1 MSQIME
7 KGQYEDL
14 DDLLSKIV
22 DEALQVDTLLDI
34 GPDQVD
40 TLLSAVK
47 RKEVFTHK
55 QLLNRF
61 KSMRAAG
68 DNKIA
73 KILQASNASA
83 GKLF

>member
-7 KGQYEDL
+7 NEQHEDL
-14 DDLLSKIV
+14 DDLLSRIV
-22 DEALQVDTLLDI
+22 DEASQVDTLLAI

-61 KSMRAAG
+61 KSMRAAC